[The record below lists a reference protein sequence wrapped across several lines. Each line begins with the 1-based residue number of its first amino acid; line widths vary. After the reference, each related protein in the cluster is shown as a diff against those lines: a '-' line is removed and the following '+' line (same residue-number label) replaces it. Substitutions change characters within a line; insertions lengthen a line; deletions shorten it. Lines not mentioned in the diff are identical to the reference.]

1 MRQIRLYTPQQLEA
15 GSVIEL
21 DPIAAH
27 HLGKVLRASAGDPV
41 TLFNGGGLDWACS
54 VDRIEK
60 KSLWVSVLKAQ
71 DAIAEAPIDTH
82 LGLCLSKG
90 DRFDWAIQ
98 KATELGV
105 TEITPLFSERVDV
118 KLPADRLDKRLAQ
131 WRRIV
136 IGACEQCGRAC
147 VPAIH
152 PPKHLATW
160 VVSAESALK
169 WVLDHQTS
177 TAWPEAAPSSIDLLI
192 GPEGG
197 LTEQE
202 IALATTAGFQGLRLG
217 PRVLRTETAP
227 AIALGIIGSRWGD
240 VN

>member
-21 DPIAAH
+21 DTIAAH

-41 TLFNGGGLDWACS
+41 TLFNGEGLDWVCS

-60 KSLWVSVLKAQ
+60 KSLWISVLKAQ
-71 DAIAEAPIDTH
+71 DAIAEAPIETH

-98 KATELGV
+98 KATELGIS
-105 TEITPLFSERVDV
+105 EITPLFSERVDI
-118 KLPADRLDKRLAQ
+118 KIPADRQEKRLAH
-131 WRRIV
+131 WRQI
-136 IGACEQCGRAC
+136 IISACEQCGRAR
-147 VPAIH
+147 VPTIH
-152 PPKHLATW
+152 PPKHLAAW
-160 VVSAESALK
+160 VASAESALK

-177 TAWPEAAPSSIDLLI
+177 TAWPEAAPNSIDLLI

-202 IALATTAGFQGLRLG
+202 IALAATAGFQGLRLG

-227 AIALGIIGSRWGD
+227 TVALGIIGSRWGD